1 MNIDL
6 LPFSAFA
13 PESSGA
19 VSREIGGGPTLTL
32 PLELTPVHPGFEP
45 AMSGSVSVSIDGTA
59 CMSAPLL
66 RAAVVPA
73 DGPVLTITF

>member
-13 PESSGA
+13 AESSGA
-19 VSREIGGGPTLTL
+19 VSRDIGRGPTLTL
-32 PLELTPVHPGFEP
+32 PLELTPVHPAFEP
-45 AMSGSVSVSIDGTA
+45 AMSGSVSIDETA
-59 CMSAPLL
+59 CMPAPLL

-73 DGPVLTITF
+73 SGPALTITF